1 VNLSNSKTNSNK
13 IAFHTLGCKLNFA
26 ETSMIARK
34 FTEKGY
40 QKVNFTSDADIF
52 IINTCS
58 VTQVADKK
66 CRQVINKAARK
77 GAKVVVMG
85 CYSQL
90 KPEFL
95 AAIKGVDLVLGTKEK
110 FHVIEH
116 VENLLNKSQKGIF
129 AGRVYDLN
137 TFDPSFSFSERTRAF
152 LKIQDGCDYKC
163 SYCTVPLARGISRNQ
178 SIADTVK
185 NAMIIAEKGIQEIV
199 LTGVNIG
206 DFGKST
212 GENFIKLIHD
222 LDKIEGIERFRI
234 SSIEPNLL
242 DDEIIEFISN
252 SEKFVH
258 HFHIPLQSGCD
269 KTLAAM
275 GRRYRRDLFASRVNK
290 IKSMMP
296 FACIGAD
303 VIVGFPDEN
312 DNDFNDTKRFVE
324 SLDISYLH
332 VFPFSERP
340 GTKAASMERKVRN
353 TIIEQRHRILTLV
366 SDSKRKKFYEFNLG
380 RHEKVIFESKL
391 KGGFISGFTSNYI
404 KVEAPFQSNL
414 IGKVVDVSLESI
426 GETGNFKVLIKKN

>member
-1 VNLSNSKTNSNK
+1 VLSKEVIAVYRNV
-13 IAFHTLGCKLNFA
+13 AFHTLGCKLNFA
-26 ETSMIARK
+26 ETSMIAKK
-34 FTEKGY
+34 FVERGY
-40 QKVNFTSDADIF
+40 KRVSFSSDADIF

-58 VTQVADKK
+58 VTQAADKK

-77 GAKVVVMG
+77 GAKVVVIG

-90 KPEFL
+90 KPEFI

-129 AGRVYDLN
+129 AGRVDDLN

-185 NAMIIAEKGIQEIV
+185 NAMIIAEKGIKEIV

-212 GENFIKLIHD
+212 EENFIELIHD

-242 DDEIIEFISN
+242 DDAIIEFISN

-312 DNDFNDTKRFVE
+312 DNDFNDTKMFVE

-340 GTKAASMERKVRN
+340 GTKAVSMDGKVRN
-353 TIIEQRHRILTLV
+353 NVIEQRHRILTLV
-366 SDSKRKKFYEFNLG
+366 SDSKRKKFYEFNIG
-380 RHEKVIFESKL
+380 RYEKVIFESKL
-391 KGGFISGFTSNYI
+391 RGGLISGFTSNYI